1 MTTHSPLLSVYD
13 SKLQCVGFVLFRG
26 RGGFEAYDFNTQ
38 SIGIFAT
45 KQAAIDAVFEAA
57 K

>member
-1 MTTHSPLLSVYD
+1 MSRIRLVP
-13 SKLQCVGFVLFRG
+13 G

-45 KQAAIDAVFEAA
+45 KQAAIDAVFA
-57 K
+57 KAGATP